1 MFCLQST
8 RSSHNPFKRK
18 SPIAKN
24 SVNFLSSSHSKIII
38 VSCIILLRLNMRLW
52 DKCPEIN
59 RLSSKLSPIKITR
72 NWRSHSRSI
81 YSKLF
86 LPDLNCFLLLWHWRE
101 SYHGQFL
108 KVISSSDLV
117 FMHKMSCE
125 NISRLF
131 VIYTKKKVLVRKGL
145 TLSNF
150 RVPIRTNSSTSR
162 ISINHLHVKSLK
174 PILKN
179 VCGNPKN

>member
-1 MFCLQST
+1 
-8 RSSHNPFKRK
+8 
-18 SPIAKN
+18 
-24 SVNFLSSSHSKIII
+24 
-38 VSCIILLRLNMRLW
+38 
-52 DKCPEIN
+52 
-59 RLSSKLSPIKITR
+59 
-72 NWRSHSRSI
+72 
-81 YSKLF
+81 
-86 LPDLNCFLLLWHWRE
+86 
-101 SYHGQFL
+101 L

>member
-1 MFCLQST
+1 MFYLQST
-8 RSSHNPFKRK
+8 RSSYNPFKRK

-86 LPDLNCFLLLWHWRE
+86 LPHLNCFLLLWHWRK

-108 KVISSSDLV
+108 QVNSSSDLV

-131 VIYTKKKVLVRKGL
+131 VIYTKKKVLVRRSLLIG
-145 TLSNF
+145 S
-150 RVPIRTNSSTSR
+150 VHTSMNLNR
-162 ISINHLHVKSLK
+162 QSL
-174 PILKN
+174 I
-179 VCGNPKN
+179 VF